1 MFLRYVATCHCSP
14 SATTTTGPWLI
25 YIRRLT
31 VSLHTTLPQ
40 LRRFVWMFVF
50 CWRLP
55 KSSTIPPPSTRTI
68 HYGPPS
74 TNCWLLLPLMD
85 CVLRL
90 DLYSSSK
97 TKTKDILL
105 SPAPTIPSAIKGW
118 VEKVG
123 GSVCVS
129 RDYDE
134 SNQIHNLSIYVF
146 GIYVSLPKSVGSWSL
161 LVGILLWYL
170 LFYHILPHIGC
181 VGYNFAT

>member
-1 MFLRYVATCHCSP
+1 MFSRYAATCHCSP

-40 LRRFVWMFVF
+40 RRRFVWMFVF

-55 KSSTIPPPSTRTI
+55 KSSTIPPPSSRTI

-105 SPAPTIPSAIKGW
+105 SLAPTIPSAIKGW

-123 GSVCVS
+123 GNVC
-129 RDYDE
+129 RGITM
-134 SNQIHNLSIYVF
+134 NQTEFIISAYTFLVFMCLCRRVLEAGVCWSEYCCDIYYST
-146 GIYVSLPKSVGSWSL
+146 ISS
-161 LVGILLWYL
+161 
-170 LFYHILPHIGC
+170 HILA
-181 VGYNFAT
+181 V